1 MLTEHPIDVMLT
13 ATDLGATKRFYG
25 DRVGLDVFIE
35 SDVAA
40 EVAELRAHGVDVV
53 DYDDPGLKTVDG
65 VTDVGFAPSAWLVDP
80 GGTTIGLLQLND
92 EQLG

>member
-53 DYDDPGLKTVDG
+53 D
-65 VTDVGFAPSAWLVDP
+65 
-80 GGTTIGLLQLND
+80 
-92 EQLG
+92 

>member
-25 DRVGLDVFIE
+25 DRVGLDVSIE

-40 EVAELRAHGVDVV
+40 EVAERAHGVDVV